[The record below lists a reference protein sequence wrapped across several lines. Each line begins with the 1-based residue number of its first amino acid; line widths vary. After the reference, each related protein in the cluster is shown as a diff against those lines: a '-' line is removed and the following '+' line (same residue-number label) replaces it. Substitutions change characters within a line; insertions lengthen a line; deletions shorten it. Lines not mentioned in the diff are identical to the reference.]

1 MAHRIAAGAVSCNGR
16 TACIDDTVSAGD
28 TISYDAGEFEEP
40 AADLSYRVIYEDE
53 WLLGV
58 DKPGNLLVHRAGKS
72 FRNNLIYQL
81 RYAYVP
87 PYPGAHIVHRLDR
100 ETSGVVCVAKSAAI
114 KAALGREFSAG
125 RVVKVYYAVVRGMPE
140 VREIDFPIGKPLGW
154 RYRTSTG

>member
-1 MAHRIAAGAVSCNGR
+1 MIFSSVVPPAFRNGSALVDYLAGRFTYYCSDEWRTRIAAGAVSCNGR
-16 TACIDDTVSAGD
+16 TACVDDTVSAGD

-58 DKPGNLLVHRAGKS
+58 NKPGNLLVHRAGKS

-100 ETSGVVCVAKSAAI
+100 ENV
-114 KAALGREFSAG
+114 GR
-125 RVVKVYYAVVRGMPE
+125 RVRG
-140 VREIDFPIGKPLGW
+140 
-154 RYRTSTG
+154 